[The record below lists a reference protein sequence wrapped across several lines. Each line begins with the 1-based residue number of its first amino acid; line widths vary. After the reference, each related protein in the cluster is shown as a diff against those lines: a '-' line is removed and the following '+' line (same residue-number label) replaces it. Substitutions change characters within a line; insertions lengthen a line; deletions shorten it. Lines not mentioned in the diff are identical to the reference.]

1 MINRERTMTQQ
12 KTSVLVATRMT
23 PRERKMVGVA
33 AALEGMSIDRLLRT
47 IVLPAVS
54 ERVSRSGVDLGGNDQ
69 K

>member
-1 MINRERTMTQQ
+1 MAQQ

-23 PRERKMVGVA
+23 PRERKIVGVA
-33 AALEGMSIDRLLRT
+33 AALEGLSIDRLLRT

-54 ERVSRSGVDLGGNDQ
+54 ERVARSGVDLGGNDQ